1 MTIRNPEFL
10 FKGFA
15 VQMNVKNLLYLL
27 LFPLL
32 FLILV
37 PTLVCSQ
44 GAEGYVGSW
53 ECQECHEGIYR
64 QWSRTPHAR
73 MLRNALKD
81 PDAVEA
87 TDFGPSIPFEQ
98 KDIYFTIGSHW
109 IQKYLTLLGG
119 QFYVLPKYWNIAE
132 EKWEPY
138 SIWNW
143 NEQPYP
149 LYCNGCH
156 AVGFDM
162 QTRSYREESIGCEAC
177 HGPGEAHMDSDGDP
191 EKIVNPGNLDKKRR
205 DMICEACHT
214 DGKDKKTQSF
224 PFPVGFVPGEDIDDY
239 FTEFFMPK
247 PKSKGW
253 YWGTMDYSERHRM
266 FLFWANKF
274 YATDRACDVCGF
286 DRGITVTETRTMSRS
301 EYCGTCHR
309 KIYREYKEH
318 AFHTEEQAECDNCH
332 IPTVVKGGREYS
344 IHDHKFDFSRP
355 PIPCAECHGEEMTG
369 QEAPEASHQF
379 NFRPVKI
386 QENLSTE
393 QACARCHE
401 GKDMTWI
408 RSGVAR
414 IQEEGFEARSL
425 SKVKFREEKEK
436 RIVPLIR

>member
-1 MTIRNPEFL
+1 LPREM
-10 FKGFA
+10 
-15 VQMNVKNLLYLL
+15 KNLLYLL
-27 LFPLL
+27 IFPL
-32 FLILV
+32 FLLTLV
-37 PTLVCSQ
+37 PTHARAQ
-44 GAEGYVGSW
+44 GAGGYVGSW
-53 ECQECHEGIYR
+53 ECQQCHEDIYR

-81 PDAVEA
+81 PGAVEA
-87 TDFGPSIPFEQ
+87 TDFGPSIPFERS
-98 KDIYFTIGSHW
+98 DIYFTIGSHW

-119 QFYVLPKYWNIAE
+119 QFYVLPKYWNISE

-162 QTRSYREESIGCEAC
+162 KTRSYREESIGCEAC
-177 HGPGEAHMDSDGDP
+177 HGPGEEHVDNDGDP

-266 FLFWANKF
+266 FMFWANKF
-274 YATDRACDVCGF
+274 YATDRACEVCGF

-309 KIYREYKEH
+309 KIYRHYEDH
-318 AFHTEEQAECDNCH
+318 AFHTEEQAACDTCH
-332 IPTVVKGGREYS
+332 VPTVVEGGREYS

-355 PIPCAECHGEEMTG
+355 PIPCAECHGEEMIG
-369 QEAPEASHQF
+369 QEAPAASHQF
-379 NFRPVKI
+379 NFKPVKI
-386 QENLSTE
+386 QKNLSTE
-393 QACARCHE
+393 QACARCHR
-401 GKDMTWI
+401 GKDTRWV
-408 RSGVAR
+408 RDGVAR
-414 IQEEGFEARSL
+414 IQEEGFETRSV
-425 SKVKFREEKEK
+425 SAVQVREEKEK